1 MLAKKRATVVHI
13 NMHSYVQQMQIGVV
27 GRVRVL
33 LLLLGPMSD
42 YATTTPRKS
51 TCVHGKT
58 ADTAQKYG
66 VTSNPIYPY
75 C

>member
-1 MLAKKRATVVHI
+1 MLANKRATVIHI

-42 YATTTPRKS
+42 YATTTPRKN
-51 TCVHGKT
+51 THMHREKQQTRYKIWGY
-58 ADTAQKYG
+58 Q
-66 VTSNPIYPY
+66 
-75 C
+75 